1 MLQSLIEKV
10 HTMEKQIGNIS
21 REVNTKKGSK
31 GNTRNF
37 KTKKK
42 KINGECLWWIELS
55 KKSGNL
61 KIH

>member
-1 MLQSLIEKV
+1 
-10 HTMEKQIGNIS
+10 MEKQIGNIS

-42 KINGECLWWIELS
+42 KNGECLWWIELS

-61 KIH
+61 KKH

>member
-42 KINGECLWWIELS
+42 KNGECLWWIELS

>member
-42 KINGECLWWIELS
+42 KKWRMPLVDRAE
-55 KKSGNL
+55 
-61 KIH
+61 